1 MHFFACTLLDLHVFA
16 CDVFPITNGD
26 TPMSN
31 ATKTAIREAVKL
43 AMAYWPNA
51 HLGDYS
57 RREDM
62 RSAFVIIRSHAER
75 GNGLVDGIHQ
85 VLTSAYRH
93 ADM

>member
-1 MHFFACTLLDLHVFA
+1 M
-16 CDVFPITNGD
+16 
-26 TPMSN
+26 
-31 ATKTAIREAVKL
+31 TKTDKHNIREAVAL
-43 AMAYWPNA
+43 AMDYWPNS

-62 RSAFVIIRSHAER
+62 QSAFRIIRSHAER
-75 GNGLVDGIHQ
+75 GNGLQDGIAN